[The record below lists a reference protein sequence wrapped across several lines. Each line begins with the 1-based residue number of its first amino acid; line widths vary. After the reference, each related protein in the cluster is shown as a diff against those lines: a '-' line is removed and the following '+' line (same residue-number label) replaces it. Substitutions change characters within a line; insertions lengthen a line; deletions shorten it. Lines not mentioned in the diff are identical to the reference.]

1 MIEKNLPLGASP
13 KSIGKDL
20 VILSLIISLFF
31 GVFLG
36 TRPLSVPDEGRYTEI
51 PREMVESGDFVTPR
65 LNGVKY
71 FEKPPLVYWLTS
83 ASIKNFGINEWALRF
98 WPAVFALFGC
108 LATYLF
114 GRRFY
119 GRQTGIAGSLILA
132 TSLLYYAH
140 SRILILDMPV
150 SALLTGSLFSFFAA
164 VFEKNKNRKRLLLA
178 GFFVLSA
185 GALMTK
191 GLLGIALPSC
201 IILLW
206 SLFYKRWEALKYAFN
221 PWGILLFMALALPWH
236 ILASLRNPEF
246 FDFYIVHEQILR
258 FLTTVHKRSQP
269 FWFFIPII
277 VLGLFPWISFLHKAL
292 VDTYRNIKI
301 KAETHLTDA
310 FLVIWIVFIFLF
322 FSASSSKLI
331 PYIVPVF
338 PAFALLIGRTISKT
352 WSNNDVAPHTL
363 SIRLFQGLALLL
375 IIAAPIALYIEKK
388 LDNLLITPYAAAT
401 VGILLIG
408 LVTTFIHH
416 RKKNMRALLLTIG
429 LTSALMYLPLNKAWV
444 HLEGRSV
451 YPLAQELKNRL
462 EKEDLVISWHRYYQ
476 DLPPYIER
484 ITYVV
489 DYLTEMSFGASV
501 EDVSGWMLSE
511 EGFKEIIDTGK
522 PFYIVTRASF
532 VKDMQDRHPSLK
544 NLQIIARSGKDILL
558 TNK

>member
-1 MIEKNLPLGASP
+1 MPEKKCPLTKKPNTVS
-13 KSIGKDL
+13 KDL
-20 VILSLIISLFF
+20 VTLGLIISLFF
-31 GVFLG
+31 GIFLG

-51 PREMVESGDFVTPR
+51 PREMVETGDFVTSR

-71 FEKPPLVYWLTS
+71 FEKPPLIYWFAATS
-83 ASIKNFGINEWALRF
+83 VKAFGINEWALRF
-98 WPAVFALFGC
+98 WPAIFALFGC

-119 GRQTGIAGSLILA
+119 SRQTGIAASLILA
-132 TSLLYYAH
+132 SSLLYYAH

-150 SALLTGSLFSFFAA
+150 SVLLTGALFTFFAA

-178 GFFVLSA
+178 GFFTLSA

-191 GLLGIALPSC
+191 GLLGIVLPGG

-206 SLFYKRWEALKYAFN
+206 SLFYKRSDALKLAFN
-221 PWGILLFMALALPWH
+221 PWGIFLFLGLALPWH

-246 FDFYIVHEQILR
+246 FDFYIIHEQILR

-277 VLGLFPWISFLHKAL
+277 FLGLFPWIAFLHKSL
-292 VDTYRNIKI
+292 VETYNTLKT

-338 PAFALLIGRTISKT
+338 PAFALLLGRTVSKA
-352 WSNNDVAPHTL
+352 WSNNDMAPHTL
-363 SIRLFQGLALLL
+363 SIRIFQGLASLL
-375 IIAAPIALYIEKK
+375 IIAAPIALYVEKK

-401 VGILLIG
+401 VAILFIG
-408 LVTTFIHH
+408 LVLTFIYR
-416 RKKNMRALLLTIG
+416 RKNNMRAVLLTVG
-429 LTSALMYLPLNKAWV
+429 LSSALMYIPLNKAWV
-444 HLEGRSV
+444 HLEGRSI
-451 YPLAQELKNRL
+451 YPLAQELKSRL
-462 EKEDLVISWHRYYQ
+462 QKEDLVISWHRYYQ

-489 DYLTEMSFGASV
+489 DYLTEMSFGAGV
-501 EDVSGWMLSE
+501 EDVSGWMLNE
-511 EGFKEIIDTGK
+511 EGFKEIISSGK
-522 PFYIVTRASF
+522 SFYIVTRAGF
-532 VKDMQDRHPSLK
+532 VEDMQNRHPDLK